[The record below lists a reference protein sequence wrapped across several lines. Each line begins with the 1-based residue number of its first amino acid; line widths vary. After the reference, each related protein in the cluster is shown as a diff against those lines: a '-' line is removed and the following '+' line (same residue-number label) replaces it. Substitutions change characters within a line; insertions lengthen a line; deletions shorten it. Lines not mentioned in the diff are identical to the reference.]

1 MSGAEARCPTCRQL
15 NPIGFPF
22 DGSADVT
29 TLASHALNAF
39 QREAA
44 MCVVATMIFV
54 AFLIGG
60 GVITNLVTTL
70 VSSILGLHVDPVNP
84 LRNLRD
90 SGINFA
96 VQQAVGTAVNMAVM
110 GITLTGFYRLLI
122 DVLEGKRAD
131 IGRMFT
137 QVHLLPQYVL
147 LHVILFLFIT
157 LPTWI
162 YMGVTVFLGI
172 RMVGADWNHLE
183 RLRPQM
189 LLSGEMVGLLLS
201 SSVLYLAVAALV
213 LPVSMFATM
222 ELIVGRCDALEA
234 IKRAWDLGNGQRLR
248 TLGYSLL
255 AGVMLFLGFF
265 ACCVGLLAAVPV
277 SLMLVLSLFLA
288 LRRSSSLPAVQG

>member
-1 MSGAEARCPTCRQL
+1 MSSAEARCPTCRQL

-29 TLASHALNAF
+29 TLASHAFNSF

-44 MCVVATMIFV
+44 MCVVATIIFV

-60 GVITNLVTTL
+60 GVITNLVTTI

-131 IGRMFT
+131 ISRMFS

-162 YMGVTVFLGI
+162 YLGVTVFLGI
-172 RMVGADWNHLE
+172 RMLGADWNHLE

-189 LLSGEMVGLLLS
+189 LVSGEMVGLVLG
-201 SSVLYLAVAALV
+201 SSVLYLALAALV

-222 ELIVGRCDALEA
+222 ELIVGRCDAVEA

-255 AGVMLFLGFF
+255 AGVILFLGFF

-277 SLMLVLSLFLA
+277 CLMLVLSLFLA
-288 LRRSSSLPAVQG
+288 LRRSSSLPK